1 MSSIG
6 ASYAGVH
13 VMQKRQKEKM
23 EKKLEQMGG
32 RSGQSST
39 VQDTKVSAHGRKKKV
54 YPGTFQSPNNSP
66 VEAGHN

>member
-6 ASYAGVH
+6 ATYATVY
-13 VMQKRQKEKM
+13 VMQKRQKEEM

-32 RSGQSST
+32 RSSST
-39 VQDTKVSAHGRKKKV
+39 VQDTKVSAHGRNKKV

-66 VEAGHN
+66 VEGGHN

>member
-6 ASYAGVH
+6 ATYATVY
-13 VMQKRQKEKM
+13 VMQKRQKEVM
-23 EKKLEQMGG
+23 EKKQEQMGG

-39 VQDTKVSAHGRKKKV
+39 VQDTKVSAHGRNKKV

-66 VEAGHN
+66 VEAKHN